1 MSGAM
6 GIPARSLSSRIPPDA
21 LTGNNP
27 NGRRLLAEMW
37 RPTPR
42 SLLRKAGAN
51 IAELRR
57 ILLFRTSAAGDSFC
71 ASDCPVR
78 KQSSANHFESRTGS
92 ATAPYRPM
100 IANPSPLNRHRKRTT
115 RPRGRAQFASPARSL
130 PGQNRD
136 KSLTHGILAH
146 SLKLYSKFESNSLRQ
161 QVSTAEKRC
170 GFPLKIAENPR
181 NFASFALKPDSE
193 KVSCWTQK
201 ASSAAHFSGG
211 LKGSPVRRNPS
222 GECKARVSMPAP
234 VTTKREK
241 AIPLAGR
248 RR

>member
-1 MSGAM
+1 MLHHPTRSDPAADHLINRLRMSGAM

-100 IANPSPLNRHRKRTT
+100 IANPSPLNRHRKRT
-115 RPRGRAQFASPARSL
+115 ARIAFMPL
-130 PGQNRD
+130 
-136 KSLTHGILAH
+136 LTDTDGGATAT
-146 SLKLYSKFESNSLRQ
+146 KL
-161 QVSTAEKRC
+161 
-170 GFPLKIAENPR
+170 
-181 NFASFALKPDSE
+181 
-193 KVSCWTQK
+193 
-201 ASSAAHFSGG
+201 SSAWCACCDQ
-211 LKGSPVRRNPS
+211 RRTYS
-222 GECKARVSMPAP
+222 C
-234 VTTKREK
+234 
-241 AIPLAGR
+241 
-248 RR
+248 